1 MDEELCEDIPWEP
14 WQLEYPAEDVPIR
27 DENNS

>member
-14 WQLEYPAEDVPIR
+14 WQLDYPAEDAPVSA
-27 DENNS
+27 ENNS